1 MPNGPSPGAALTIV
15 GRSSSHFTRVT
26 RIFAAE
32 LGVETAFRV
41 VPDLSSIDARDYA
54 GNPALSVPTL
64 ETPEGA
70 WFGSLNVSRELAR
83 RSQLALEVVW
93 PEALDRPLSA
103 NAQELTLHAMSAEVA
118 LIMGSLGAPAASG
131 AASSGAASSTAA
143 SSTAASSTAASSAVT
158 PGALQREKLQ
168 NRLRAC
174 LAWLDE
180 NLGAVL
186 ELLPPRDLSYLEVSL
201 FCLVTHLDFRGVL
214 ATAPFANLL
223 RFSER
228 FAQRP
233 SAQATPYRFDSP
245 PPAAR

>member
-32 LGVETAFRV
+32 LGVEAAFRV
-41 VPDLSSIDARDYA
+41 VPDLSSTDPRDYA

-93 PEALDRPLSA
+93 PEALERPLSA

-118 LIMGSLGAPAASG
+118 LIMGSLGAPAAS
-131 AASSGAASSTAA
+131 AATSSA
-143 SSTAASSTAASSAVT
+143 AASSAVT

-174 LAWLDE
+174 VAWLDS

-186 ELLPPRDLSYLEVSL
+186 ELLPARDLSYLEVSL

-214 ATAPFANLL
+214 ATAPFTNLL